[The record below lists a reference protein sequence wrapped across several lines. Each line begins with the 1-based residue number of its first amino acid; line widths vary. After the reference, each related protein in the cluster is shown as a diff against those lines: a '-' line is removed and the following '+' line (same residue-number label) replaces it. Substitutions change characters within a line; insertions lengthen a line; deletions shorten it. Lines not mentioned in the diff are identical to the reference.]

1 MCIGVAGGRACLV
14 GNREPQFDGVHGTQ
28 VERTGADFGA
38 PHSNVSELDLEI
50 SDFDMLNEPPDGNW
64 PGRFG
69 RY

>member
-1 MCIGVAGGRACLV
+1 
-14 GNREPQFDGVHGTQ
+14 